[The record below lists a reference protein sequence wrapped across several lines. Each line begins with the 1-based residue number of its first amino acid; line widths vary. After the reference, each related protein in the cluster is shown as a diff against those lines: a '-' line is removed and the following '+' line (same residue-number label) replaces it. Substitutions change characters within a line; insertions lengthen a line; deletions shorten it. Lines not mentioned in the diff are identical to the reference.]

1 MKKIIFLLLLISNY
15 TYSQKVL
22 VDINIL
28 KWSLEKDDSLQVI
41 KKISLEKDSLIAK
54 KDTIILTQ
62 DKIIKNYRLDSVIY
76 NKIITNKD
84 SIQSNS
90 NKIVDIKKSENK
102 ELKRQNK
109 LLKIISPVL
118 IVIALLL

>member
-84 SIQSNS
+84 SIQSNT